1 MLALEIILGIILF
14 FVILLSI
21 RLKVSFHKEDKTE
34 LDVKW
39 LFLKFHIV
47 PKQEKKPKKPKK
59 EKAKKKEPKKED
71 KKPGPLKEE
80 EIKEETPEENSSP
93 SETADKKEKKKSPK
107 VKKDKSNNIFYRFY
121 YNNGVSGTLDLLKR
135 VKEVL
140 SNMAG
145 RIARSFVVEEL
156 IISLTVGAGDSA
168 ETAIKYG
175 KTCAEFYPITG
186 YLTGKL
192 NIRKYNFEVMPDFI
206 NGKSKARLH
215 GTVSFI
221 PRKFINGLVVTAVE
235 AVFKVVIKFLKGSKR
250 QEQKPGTSEQI
261 EDKNKTNNKCQE
273 RI

>member
-21 RLKVSFHKEDKTE
+21 RLKVSFHKEDKAE

-47 PKQEKKPKKPKK
+47 PKPEKKPKKPKK

-71 KKPGPLKEE
+71 KKTETPKEE
-80 EIKEETPEENSSP
+80 NKEEKPEENTSQP

-107 VKKDKSNNIFYRFY
+107 VKKDKNDNIFYRFY
-121 YNNGVSGTLDLLKR
+121 FNNGVSGTLDLLKR
-135 VKEVL
+135 IKEVL
-140 SNMAG
+140 SNTAG

-156 IISLTVGAGDSA
+156 IVSLTVGAGDSA

-175 KTCAEFYPITG
+175 KTCAEFYPVMG

-192 NIRKYNFEVMPDFI
+192 NIRKYNFEVAPDFI
-206 NGKSKARLH
+206 NGSNKARLH

-221 PRKFINGLVVTAVE
+221 PRRFINGLVISAVE

-250 QEQKPGTSEQI
+250 QEQKPGSSEQI
-261 EDKNKTNNKCQE
+261 EDKNKNNNSQE